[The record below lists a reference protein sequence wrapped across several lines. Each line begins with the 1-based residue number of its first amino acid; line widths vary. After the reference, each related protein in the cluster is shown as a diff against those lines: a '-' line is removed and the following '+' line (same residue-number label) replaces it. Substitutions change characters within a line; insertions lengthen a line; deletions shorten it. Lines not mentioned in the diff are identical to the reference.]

1 MWTTSFSTF
10 LYLPFCICLLI
21 HKTQPLDLVRRR
33 MQLKGHVYSGVMNA
47 LKTIGQEEG
56 FRGFYKG
63 MVPNAVKV
71 NIYYLFVFF

>member
-1 MWTTSFSTF
+1 
-10 LYLPFCICLLI
+10 
-21 HKTQPLDLVRRR
+21 

-63 MVPNAVKV
+63 MIPNAVKV